1 MIRLAL
7 PSDGELHETSLTFL
21 ASAGLSV
28 HRPSARR
35 YTGTIPALP
44 GTTVLFQ
51 RSQDITGKVE
61 EGSADLGICGL
72 DRYLEY
78 HREEGGALLVLEDLG
93 YGGCDLV
100 VAVPDSWVDVSTM
113 DDLADVALEFRQ
125 RGAQLRI
132 VTKYF
137 RLVQRFFLAHG
148 INYFSLISSTG
159 ALEAAPAA
167 GYGDIIVDISATGT
181 TLRENRLKTLD
192 DGVVL
197 SSQACLVGN
206 RRRLADPEVLDKTR
220 SMLEMM
226 EGYLRARSFC
236 RLTANVRADS
246 PDEVA
251 GIILSRPEL
260 SGLQGPTVSQ
270 VYSASHETWYSVS
283 LVVARDKLLEEVE
296 HLRNAGATDIF
307 VSQVNYLFQKRCRA
321 YERLLSLLGKA

>member
-7 PSDGELHETSLTFL
+7 PSDGELHDTSLTFL
-21 ASAGLSV
+21 AAAGLSV

-35 YTGTIPALP
+35 YTGAIPSLP
-44 GTTVLFQ
+44 GTAVIFQ
-51 RSQDITGKVE
+51 RSQDITTKVE

-78 HREEGGALLVLEDLG
+78 RQEEGGALLVLEDLG
-93 YGGCDLV
+93 FGGCDLV

-113 DDLADVALEFRQ
+113 DDLADVSLEFRQ
-125 RGAQLRI
+125 RGAQLRV

-167 GYGDIIVDISATGT
+167 GYGDIIVDITATGV

-192 DGVVL
+192 DGIVL
-197 SSQACLVGN
+197 SSQACLIGN
-206 RRRLADPEVLDKTR
+206 RRRLSEPESLDSTR
-220 SMLEMM
+220 SMLEIM

-236 RLTANVRADS
+236 RLTANVRAES
-246 PDEVA
+246 PEEVA
-251 GIILSRPEL
+251 RIILSRREL
-260 SGLQGPTVSQ
+260 SGLQGPTVSR
-270 VYSASHETWYSVS
+270 VYTPSGESWYSVS
-283 LVVARDKLLEEVE
+283 LVVARSKLMEEVE
-296 HLRNAGATDIF
+296 HLRRAGATDIF
-307 VSQVNYLFQKRCRA
+307 ASQVSYLFQKSCQA